1 MPLHCCSV
9 KVKVHILW
17 VLILLS
23 STARDDQLNRE
34 YSSDVESQDK
44 TVYIYIYKNTTFT
57 LSSTRENIWSYL
69 NRIPI
74 SHAMNPQTA
83 TERSLFWVISRLD
96 RHRHTVLCECLCSL
110 QHFWLLDFR
119 TLDSAPAV
127 LPSLQCTVGSLRT
140 AIAKE
145 SLIIL

>member
-1 MPLHCCSV
+1 M
-9 KVKVHILW
+9 HILC
-17 VLILLS
+17 VLILSS
-23 STARDDQLNRE
+23 STARDYRLNME
-34 YSSDVESQDK
+34 YSCDAESRDK
-44 TVYIYIYKNTTFT
+44 TVGKKKKKEKKEKPVFT
-57 LSSTRENIWSYL
+57 LFSSKENICSYL

-74 SHAMNPQTA
+74 SHTMNPQTA
-83 TERSLFWVISRLD
+83 TERSLFRVISRLD